1 MLRSGPGGAVG
12 GVVGA
17 ALAEWSVPAVP
28 SPPVLAVVNVWLPLT
43 GGGLPKVSPEWRGW
57 PGNPG
62 HV

>member
-1 MLRSGPGGAVG
+1 MG